1 MGHLTSTLVNWNPPF
16 VPSKSIRRKEKAG
29 YTTKDGLMKSLLIS
43 YLSLAQLV
51 QGGVHV
57 LIDQPRLRVI
67 PVRLATDGMSIKL
80 GL

>member
-1 MGHLTSTLVNWNPPF
+1 
-16 VPSKSIRRKEKAG
+16 
-29 YTTKDGLMKSLLIS
+29 MKSLLIS